1 MRDIFAKILEEIKG
15 VLDRTELEKIEE
27 FIDEIKKSKKI
38 YTVGMGRTGLIVKAF
53 AMRLMHLGFNVYV
66 VGETITPRLEEGDLL
81 IAGSGSGETE
91 ITCYLTQKA
100 KKGGAITWVLTSN
113 GDSRLAKIGDGIIV
127 IPGTVKVP
135 VKGIPSSIQ
144 YGGSLFEQSLLIFTD
159 AVIVRLMKEIGKSKD
174 DMNVKHTN
182 LE

>member
-1 MRDIFAKILEEIKG
+1 MKDILAKILEEIKG
-15 VLDRTELEKIEE
+15 VLDLTELEKVKE

-38 YTVGMGRTGLIVKAF
+38 YTLGMGRTGLIVKAF

-66 VGETITPRLEEGDLL
+66 VGETITPRLEEGDLF

-113 GDSRLAKIGDGIIV
+113 GDSRLAKIGDEII
-127 IPGTVKVP
+127 IPGAVKSP
-135 VKGIPSSIQ
+135 VKEIPPSIQ

-159 AVIVRLMKEIGKSKD
+159 AIIVRLMREIGKSKD
-174 DMNVKHTN
+174 DMNAKHTN